1 MTKKLYW
8 KDSYMKEF
16 EANVVSING
25 DFVELDSTAFYP
37 VGGGEPYDIGK
48 LISNGQEFQVTE
60 VTKDGDRVLHKIDKE
75 GLKVDDKIKG
85 IIDWDRRYRLMRMHT
100 AAHLLSALINKE
112 TGALIT
118 GGNLD
123 LDKSRI
129 DFNLETF
136 DREKLIA
143 IVNKANELIKQD
155 AEVKSYIMK
164 REDALKIPDII
175 KLAEAAPPDVDELRI
190 VEIAGIDKQADGG
203 NHVGSL
209 KEIGRIEI
217 VKLENKG
224 KNNRR
229 LYYNL
234 KFLNQK

>member
-8 KDSYMKEF
+8 EDSYLKEF
-16 EANVVSING
+16 EGDVVSVTSNLI
-25 DFVELDSTAFYP
+25 ELDQTSFYP
-37 VGGGEPYDIGK
+37 IGGGEPYDTGK
-48 LISNGQEFQVTE
+48 LLANGQEFQVIE
-60 VTKDGDRVLHKIDKE
+60 VTKEGDKIFHKTDRE
-75 GLKVDDKIKG
+75 GLKVGDMIKG
-85 IIDWDRRYRLMRMHT
+85 IIDWERRYCLMRMHT
-100 AAHLLSALINKE
+100 AAHLLSALIHNE

-118 GGNLD
+118 GGDLD

-129 DFNLETF
+129 DFNLDTF
-136 DREKLIA
+136 DREKLVQV
-143 IVNKANELIKQD
+143 VNKANELVKQD

-190 VEIAGIDKQADGG
+190 VEIVVIDKQADGG
-203 NHVGSL
+203 NHVKSL
-209 KEIGRIEI
+209 KEIGEIEI

-234 KFLNQK
+234 KM

>member
-1 MTKKLYW
+1 MTEKLYW
-8 KDSYMKEF
+8 EDSYMKEF
-16 EANVVSING
+16 EANVA
-25 DFVELDSTAFYP
+25 FVENGLVELESTAFFAT
-37 VGGGEPYDIGK
+37 GGGEPHDTGK
-48 LISNGQEFQVTE
+48 LIADGNEFIVSD
-60 VTKDGDRVLHKIDKE
+60 VSKSGDRILHKVDRE
-75 GLKVDDKIKG
+75 GLKVGESVKG
-85 IIDWDRRYRLMRMHT
+85 MIDWDRRYRLMRMHT
-100 AAHLLSALINKE
+100 AAHLLSALIHNE

-136 DREKLIA
+136 DREKLIEL
-143 IVNKANELIKQD
+143 VNRANELIKQD

-164 REDALKIPDII
+164 REEALKIPDII

-190 VEIAGIDKQADGG
+190 VEIVGIDKQADGG
-203 NHVGSL
+203 NHVKSL
-209 KEIGRIEI
+209 EEVGKIEI
-217 VKLENKG
+217 IKLENKG

-234 KFLNQK
+234 GMG

>member
-8 KDSYMKEF
+8 EDSYLTEF
-16 EANVVSING
+16 EANVTSVNS
-25 DFVELDSTAFYP
+25 DMVELDQTAFFAT
-37 VGGGEPYDIGK
+37 GGGEPNDTGK
-48 LISNGQEFQVTE
+48 LIVDGQEFKIID
-60 VTKDGDRVLHKIDKE
+60 VTKNGENILHRVDRE
-75 GLKVDDKIKG
+75 GLNSRDKVKG

-100 AAHLLSALINKE
+100 AAHLLSALIHNE

-136 DREKLIA
+136 DREKFVRL
-143 IVNKANELIKQD
+143 VNEADGFIKKD

-164 REDALKIPDII
+164 REEALKIPDII
-175 KLAEAAPPDVDELRI
+175 KLAEVAPPDVGELRI
-190 VEIAGIDKQADGG
+190 VEIIGIDKQADGG
-203 NHVGSL
+203 NHVKSL
-209 KEIGRIEI
+209 KEIGGIEI
-217 VKLENKG
+217 IKLENKG

-229 LYYNL
+229 LYYTL
-234 KFLNQK
+234 KP

>member
-8 KDSYMKEF
+8 EDSYLKEF
-16 EANVVSING
+16 EGIVTNVNG
-25 DFVELDSTAFYP
+25 NLIELDQSCFYP
-37 VGGGEPYDIGK
+37 TGGGEPNDTGK
-48 LISNGQEFQVTE
+48 LISNGEEFQVIDVSKE
-60 VTKDGDRVLHKIDKE
+60 GERIFHKIDRE
-75 GLKVDDKIKG
+75 GLKIGDKVKG
-85 IIDWDRRYRLMRMHT
+85 IIDWDRRYRLMKMHT
-100 AAHLLSALINKE
+100 AAHLLSALINGE

-136 DREKLIA
+136 DREKFVE
-143 IVNKANELIKQD
+143 IVNKANELIKQN

-164 REDALKIPDII
+164 REEALKIPDII

-190 VEIAGIDKQADGG
+190 VEIVGIDRQADGG
-203 NHVGSL
+203 NHVRSL
-209 KEIGRIEI
+209 KEIGEIEI

-229 LYYNL
+229 LYYTL
-234 KFLNQK
+234 KS

>member
-8 KDSYMKEF
+8 EDSYLKEF
-16 EANVVSING
+16 EGIVTNVNG
-25 DFVELDSTAFYP
+25 NLIELDQSCFYP
-37 VGGGEPYDIGK
+37 TGGGEPNDTGK
-48 LISNGQEFQVTE
+48 LISNGEEFQVIDVSKE
-60 VTKDGDRVLHKIDKE
+60 GERIFHKIDRE
-75 GLKVDDKIKG
+75 GLKIGDKVKG
-85 IIDWDRRYRLMRMHT
+85 IIDWDRRYRLMKMHT
-100 AAHLLSALINKE
+100 AAHLLSALINGE

-136 DREKLIA
+136 DREKFVE

-164 REDALKIPDII
+164 REEALKIPDII

-190 VEIAGIDKQADGG
+190 VEIVGIDRQADGG
-203 NHVGSL
+203 NHVRSL
-209 KEIGRIEI
+209 KEIGEIEI

-229 LYYNL
+229 LYYTL
-234 KFLNQK
+234 KS